1 MRLTWSWDS
10 VMETECSKVG
20 ITPLFCALTRVQ
32 LALSYK
38 V

>member
-1 MRLTWSWDS
+1 MPLAWSWDS
-10 VMETECSKVG
+10 VIETECSKVG
-20 ITPLFCALTRVQ
+20 ITSPFCALTRVQ